1 MDPRPHRALLCYKRN
16 ARRHSIE
23 TGIGQKWL
31 PSFTEEAAEY
41 ARLLL
46 YLYGLLLVLSL
57 LLDQPMG
64 LAIAP

>member
-1 MDPRPHRALLCYKRN
+1 ML
-16 ARRHSIE
+16 
-23 TGIGQKWL
+23 
-31 PSFTEEAAEY
+31 

>member
-1 MDPRPHRALLCYKRN
+1 ML
-16 ARRHSIE
+16 
-23 TGIGQKWL
+23 
-31 PSFTEEAAEY
+31 

-64 LAIAP
+64 LVIAP